1 MENLLN
7 IKNLKVTYTTDDAKV
22 YAVNGLD
29 LSIDRGET
37 LGVVGETGAGKTTMA
52 LSIMRLLPNKIGKIT
67 EGKSG
72 WTATTSPRRPRRIC
86 AFCGATPSR

>member
-37 LGVVGETGAGKTTMA
+37 LGVVGETGAGKTTD
-52 LSIMRLLPNKIGKIT
+52 R
-67 EGKSG
+67 KSVV
-72 WTATTSPRRPRRIC
+72 
-86 AFCGATPSR
+86 